1 MNQQIVC
8 IFSRVN
14 LPQRVNIIT
23 FTSNFFSSLDVSDL
37 NFLAFVYYVPTKTW
51 MSSVLFDHISAC
63 RIVFRSK
70 IVIAVIHF
78 GNVFNS
84 ACFIGCLLRNIHR
97 AVNQIYSGREQVQQY
112 FKNSLGILMFLQM
125 RSLKKYF

>member
-1 MNQQIVC
+1 
-8 IFSRVN
+8 
-14 LPQRVNIIT
+14 
-23 FTSNFFSSLDVSDL
+23 VSDL

-84 ACFIGCLLRNIHR
+84 AKAKKFKSDTSRLEKKLL
-97 AVNQIYSGREQVQQY
+97 VKVM
-112 FKNSLGILMFLQM
+112 ILTL
-125 RSLKKYF
+125 

>member
-1 MNQQIVC
+1 MAHFQLYHGENE
-8 IFSRVN
+8 
-14 LPQRVNIIT
+14 LH
-23 FTSNFFSSLDVSDL
+23 LDDT
-37 NFLAFVYYVPTKTW
+37 NVPTKTW
-51 MSSVLFDHISAC
+51 MGSVLFDHISAC

-112 FKNSLGILMFLQM
+112 FKNSLGRRNKQKLKSSNLTHLD
-125 RSLKKYF
+125 LKKNYS